1 MATNCKS
8 LIRKSHFAD
17 IYVIYLHFSYLYDN
31 TYLYMQGCQSGL
43 KSVGANETFL
53 RPWGKEFIVCLRLRD
68 HKIYRCKCTLCTQKF
83 GALVY
88 MHTSY
93 FKKQHLSTY
102 KHWLPFFCFFI
113 NNEKIWKF
121 LGKCITILVRVTP
134 YCIYYILQ
142 YFCAQLLMYFQVQNF
157 FVREMCQ
164 MRSHKEK
171 LYIDSCIGMQYFCL

>member
-31 TYLYMQGCQSGL
+31 TYLYM
-43 KSVGANETFL
+43 
-53 RPWGKEFIVCLRLRD
+53 
-68 HKIYRCKCTLCTQKF
+68 
-83 GALVY
+83 
-88 MHTSY
+88 HTSY
-93 FKKQHLSTY
+93 FKKTVYISTY
-102 KHWLPFFCFFI
+102 KHRLPFFCFFI

-171 LYIDSCIGMQYFCL
+171 LYIDWCMYRDAIFLFVMVFSSHTKLFLYVFYQIVIASKVKSQE